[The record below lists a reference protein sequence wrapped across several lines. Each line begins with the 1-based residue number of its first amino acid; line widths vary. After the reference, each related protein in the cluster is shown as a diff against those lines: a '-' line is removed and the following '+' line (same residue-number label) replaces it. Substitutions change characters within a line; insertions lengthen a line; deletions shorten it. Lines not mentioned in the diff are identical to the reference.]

1 MLKRD
6 LILRNPMRL
15 LGKEGE
21 DILEGGG
28 FGAVEAR
35 AGVGKTALL
44 VQLALNTLLQ
54 GKNVLHIALDEP
66 VGKICLWYEEVF
78 RNIALHYKI
87 KDMDRLW
94 EEILPHR
101 FIMTFK
107 SGGFSSLRLEERLA
121 ELGDQDIFLPQMI
134 LIDGLEFDDQVGP
147 TLSALKDLA
156 KAGKFHM
163 WFAVLSHRHE
173 VKPGDEL
180 HPRLEPVAGYFK
192 KILQLQPTTGF
203 IRVRALKGGGEDDSP
218 PELILDPGTM
228 LIRTR

>member
-1 MLKRD
+1 M
-6 LILRNPMRL
+6 
-15 LGKEGE
+15 GKEGE
-21 DILEGGG
+21 DILESGG
-28 FGAVEAR
+28 FGAVAAR

-78 RNIALHYKI
+78 RNIAVQYHI

-107 SGGFSSLRLEERLA
+107 SGGFSPDRLEERLT
-121 ELGDQDIFLPQMI
+121 ELADQDIFLPQMV
-134 LIDGLEFDDQVGP
+134 LVDGLEFDEKVDPV
-147 TLSALKDLA
+147 LSAMKNSA
-156 KAGKFHM
+156 REGKFHI

-173 VKPGDEL
+173 ETDPDEL
-180 HPRLEPVAGYFK
+180 HPRIGPVADYFE
-192 KILQLQPTTGF
+192 KILQLQPTTGR
-203 IRVRALKGGGEDDSP
+203 ILVRALKGGRQDGTP
-218 PELILDPGTM
+218 PELILDPATM
-228 LIRTR
+228 LIRAS